1 MSLSSTDIIMQLE
14 QGAGTKKLELPSLP
28 DIIVLIQQ
36 AIDDPEKGIN
46 HVARI
51 IQLDPSLS
59 ARLLVIANSPLYR
72 ANLQLQDLKQAI
84 QRLGLGVTRNIVTSL
99 ILHNIFT
106 IASARL
112 HNKIKALWQHSCRV
126 AAISQVIAGLTPG
139 IQPDRAMLAGLL
151 HDIGVLPILI
161 FADQYGEQ
169 GISPEVLDEVIE
181 QLSGQLGQKII
192 QEWKLGKDLSIVPS
206 AIDDWQRDH
215 EGPADYADVVQVAH
229 IHSQFGGN
237 SGKDIP
243 PMSRLPSFNK
253 LSLAKMGPHAG
264 LELIEQ
270 AGQEINATIR
280 LLNG

>member
-1 MSLSSTDIIMQLE
+1 MPQNVTEIVAELE
-14 QGAGTKKLELPSLP
+14 RNADAKKLELPSLP
-28 DIIVLIQQ
+28 DIIILIQE
-36 AIDDPEKGIN
+36 AIDDPNKGVN

-51 IQLDPSLS
+51 IQLDPALS
-59 ARLLVIANSPLYR
+59 ARLLTIANSPLYR
-72 ANLQLQDLKQAI
+72 ANLQLQSLNQAI

-106 IASARL
+106 VSSARL

-126 AAISQVIAGLTPG
+126 AAISRVIASLTPG

-161 FADQYGEQ
+161 YADQANTDAVN
-169 GISPEVLDEVIE
+169 PEVLDEVIK
-181 QLSGQLGQKII
+181 QLSRNLGRKIIEQWQLGDDIC
-192 QEWKLGKDLSIVPS
+192 EVPT

-215 EGPADYADVVQVAH
+215 EGDADYADVVQIAH
-229 IHSQFGGN
+229 IHSQFGEN
-237 SGKDIP
+237 KADDVP
-243 PMSRLPSFNK
+243 PLSQLPAFNK

-270 AGQEINATIR
+270 ASDEINATIR

>member
-1 MSLSSTDIIMQLE
+1 MLQNVTDMVAELE
-14 QGAGTKKLELPSLP
+14 RNADANKLELPSLP
-28 DIIVLIQQ
+28 DIITLIQE
-36 AIDDPEKGIN
+36 AIDDPNKGVN
-46 HVARI
+46 HVARV
-51 IQLDPSLS
+51 IQLDPTLS
-59 ARLLVIANSPLYR
+59 ARLLTIANSPLYR
-72 ANLQLQDLKQAI
+72 ANLQLQSLNQAI

-106 IASARL
+106 VSSIRL

-126 AAISQVIAGLTPG
+126 AAISKVIASLTPG

-161 FADQYGEQ
+161 YADQSNAEAVD
-169 GISPEVLDEVIE
+169 PDVLAEVIN
-181 QLSGQLGQKII
+181 QLGKSLGQKII
-192 QEWKLGKDLSIVPS
+192 EEWKLGSDICCVPT
-206 AIDDWQRDH
+206 AIDDWERDH

-229 IHSQFGGN
+229 IHSQFGETNG
-237 SGKDIP
+237 SEVP
-243 PMSRLPSFNK
+243 PLTRLPAFNK

-270 AGQEINATIR
+270 AREDINATIR